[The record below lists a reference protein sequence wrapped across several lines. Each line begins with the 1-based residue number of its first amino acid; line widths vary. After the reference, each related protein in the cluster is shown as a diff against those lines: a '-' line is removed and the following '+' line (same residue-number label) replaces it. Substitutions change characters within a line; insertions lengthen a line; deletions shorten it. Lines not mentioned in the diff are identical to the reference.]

1 MYTSVLR
8 QNLKTHCY
16 IASHS
21 SNISNLFPSSGKVL
35 RAFCCQN
42 YRLSFCISCLERPQT
57 PGLPK
62 MPRNIWLAQVSYSVF
77 DIANRLG
84 PVFRYGPNRLS
95 FNTSTAL
102 HTIYTP
108 KANIRKS
115 DFYKILNSPAG
126 PSILAAIPNDM
137 HARKKR
143 VLSQAFSEKA
153 LRSIEEYMLLHTREF
168 CEKLSSSPEPVNMSH
183 WSTYLTG
190 DVLGEVCFG
199 QSFSMLKEKT
209 NRRLIG
215 LITRTARFGLIVSTI
230 SSTPL
235 SL

>member
-1 MYTSVLR
+1 
-8 QNLKTHCY
+8 
-16 IASHS
+16 
-21 SNISNLFPSSGKVL
+21 
-35 RAFCCQN
+35 
-42 YRLSFCISCLERPQT
+42 
-57 PGLPK
+57 
-62 MPRNIWLAQVSYSVF
+62 MPREIWLVQISQTVF
-77 DIANRLG
+77 QNADHLG

-95 FNTSTAL
+95 FNTHTAL
-102 HTIYTP
+102 HIIYTP

-115 DFYKILNSPAG
+115 DFYKILISPAG

-153 LRSIEEYMLLHTREF
+153 LRSIEEYMLLHSREF

-199 QSFSMLKEKT
+199 KSFSMLKEKT
-209 NRRLIG
+209 NRNLMD
-215 LITRTARFGLIVSTI
+215 LITGTARFGLIVSSTASI
-230 SSTPL
+230 SRAINPKYIKLLEDFKQCIGLLIHHLVRVYDPPPTHAYPKNIL
-235 SL
+235 LQNAYRPPQIPRMGARPCRRTD